1 MNRKHTIAAATLAA
15 GGILLTST
23 AAGADPVMNVT
34 SNGGPITSEGQVGQP
49 ISMVGSGCMSDQG
62 GPTYMGEYVSEVGDP
77 LAESGAVPYLEL
89 TADSAGDVQL
99 DASLPLESAGRTYFA
114 RWYCSTESAP
124 APEDEGVLWVSPLY
138 TMTVAGTAKSAQ
150 AGNAVDI
157 SVDPE
162 SLPAKDIMGIHGD
175 TAAALKARVDARAE
189 AIGSAQRLYT
199 AFLGRVAD
207 HDGLAY
213 WTGEIERGVPM
224 STLARRF
231 AGTPEFRNGRG
242 RMGDSAFVDA
252 LYKSVLGRT
261 PDAAG
266 REYWADRLESGSI
279 SRTSMVTFFAHSREN
294 VARTASHSYV
304 VAAYQVLGTSTPTAD
319 EVADQVAKLDDGQ
332 VKVAVVED
340 IALSI
345 DGAEAWMARG

>member
-23 AAGADPVMNVT
+23 AAGADPYVT
-34 SNGGPITSEGQVGQP
+34 LDSEGAPASTEEGFLGQP
-49 ISMVGSGCMSDQG
+49 ILVGGEGCTNPAPG
-62 GPTYMGEYVSEVGDP
+62 EPAYMGQFVSTAGDP
-77 LAESGAVPYLEL
+77 SVETGTKEYEAQV
-89 TADSAGDVQL
+89 DVGGSFTWDTSIPL
-99 DASLPLESAGRTYFA
+99 DHPMGVFYS
-114 RWYCSTESAP
+114 RWYCSTAP
-124 APEDEGVLWVSPLY
+124 ATTIDDPAMLWVSPLY
-138 TMTVAGTAKSAQ
+138 TFTIDAARAKGAGS
-150 AGNAVDI
+150 VDI

-162 SLPAKDIMGIHGD
+162 SLPAKDIMGIHGE

-213 WTGEIERGVPM
+213 WTAEIERGVPM

-266 REYWADRLESGSI
+266 REYWAHRLEDGTI
-279 SRTSMVTFFAHSREN
+279 SRTSMVTYFAHSREN

-304 VAAYQVLGTSTPTAD
+304 VAAYQVLGTSTPTSD
-319 EVADQVAKLDDGQ
+319 QVAQQVAKLDEGQ
-332 VKVAVVED
+332 VKVSVVED